1 MSKIPSNIED
11 VIKKT
16 RYAFVTTSSKEG
28 VPHIAMAEGLS
39 VLPESESMAF
49 KSWFC
54 VKSLEN
60 LAENDNIAV
69 AVYDSDAT
77 VGYQILGTVISKEVE
92 AVLDGYAP
100 SVEKAESPLPQEEF
114 KLKIKVNEVL
124 ELHSGVHSDKNILQK
139 NTLHS

>member
-1 MSKIPSNIED
+1 MCSMPKIPTHIENI
-11 VIKKT
+11 IRKGH
-16 RYAFVTTSSKEG
+16 YAFVTTSSKDG
-28 VPHIAMAEGLS
+28 VPHIAVGEGLTVSPEGES
-39 VLPESESMAF
+39 VAF

-60 LAENDNIAV
+60 LTENNNIAV
-69 AVYDSDAT
+69 AVYDSDKR

-100 SVEKAESPLPQEEF
+100 TVEKGKSQFPQEEF

-124 ELHSGVHSDKNILQK
+124 ELHGGVHSDKNIL
-139 NTLHS
+139 